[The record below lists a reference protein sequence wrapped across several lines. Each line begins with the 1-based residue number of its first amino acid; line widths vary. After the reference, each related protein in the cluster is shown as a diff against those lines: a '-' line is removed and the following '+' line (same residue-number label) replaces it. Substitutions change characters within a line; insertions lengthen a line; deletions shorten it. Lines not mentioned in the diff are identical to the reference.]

1 MYKTNLSAKAVAPA
15 GPPKA
20 AAAAPKGGATSTT
33 KESVQAPADSPLE
46 VKPEDVTPFPCA
58 LPDDIVV
65 EILASRFVRQIIF
78 IFLPIIFQ
86 SDFPFHFYMPNK
98 HCRCQAL
105 KNLYVFLEFPLSCL

>member
-1 MYKTNLSAKAVAPA
+1 MLCLQAELWKPTKLSFPQIPLNPMYKTNLSAKAVAPA

-78 IFLPIIFQ
+78 I
-86 SDFPFHFYMPNK
+86 
-98 HCRCQAL
+98 
-105 KNLYVFLEFPLSCL
+105 

>member
-78 IFLPIIFQ
+78 IFKI
-86 SDFPFHFYMPNK
+86 
-98 HCRCQAL
+98 
-105 KNLYVFLEFPLSCL
+105 VFLVSLLTVFSQFHHFNLCF